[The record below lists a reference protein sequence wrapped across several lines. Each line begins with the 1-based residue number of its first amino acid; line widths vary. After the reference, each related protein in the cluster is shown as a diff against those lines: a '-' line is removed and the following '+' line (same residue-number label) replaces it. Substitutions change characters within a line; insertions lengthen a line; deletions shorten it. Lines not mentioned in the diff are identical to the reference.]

1 MGSSSKCTA
10 MGRYGGKTWSERR
23 GSTRAG
29 SEFVGMGVGVSFLP
43 SFLPLGHLSVH
54 TVLGAHADDSQHQGQ
69 GMQMS
74 SNQSPNASPSS
85 HGTGTFG
92 QTERYLL
99 CPYGHVA
106 PSQSVKLWEQVSLA
120 LAATVLRCSTRPA
133 CDRGAI
139 ARRTLKFFLGPSVN

>member
-1 MGSSSKCTA
+1 

-29 SEFVGMGVGVSFLP
+29 SELVGMGVGVSFLP
-43 SFLPLGHLSVH
+43 SFLPSAWAPKCAHGA
-54 TVLGAHADDSQHQGQ
+54 GAHADDSQHQGQ

-133 CDRGAI
+133 CNRGAI